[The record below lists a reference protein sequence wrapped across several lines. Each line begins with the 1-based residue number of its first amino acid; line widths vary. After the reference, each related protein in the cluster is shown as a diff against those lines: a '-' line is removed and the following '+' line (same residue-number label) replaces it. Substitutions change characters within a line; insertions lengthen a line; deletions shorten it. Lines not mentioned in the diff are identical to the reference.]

1 MIVGGDLSPET
12 ARTVASALADL
23 HQLNVP
29 TLPRSFE
36 TVIEAKIA
44 RARKLIRWALPGLS
58 EQVDAISENAA
69 RLIELPALGPTH
81 RDMKPEHIVI
91 DRSGNC
97 VHLIDSSSLCIANP
111 AIDLAAL
118 IVRIEH
124 LARTHGLASQR
135 VSAFCDDIIEDYF
148 GRVPPTWRDSLAPGM
163 SYATLLLA
171 IHLIQGLKP
180 NWRGIGERIVND
192 AFKALNPN
200 AADTLSL
207 PGGQTSKN
215 TVSSVPWR

>member
-1 MIVGGDLSPET
+1 
-12 ARTVASALADL
+12 VATALADL
-23 HQLNVP
+23 HQLEVP

-44 RARKLIRWALPGLS
+44 RARKMIRWALPKLA

-69 RLIELPALGPTH
+69 RLIESPVLGPTH
-81 RDMKPEHIVI
+81 RDMKPEHVVI
-91 DRSGNC
+91 DRIANC

-118 IVRIEH
+118 IVRLEH
-124 LARTHGLASQR
+124 LARTHGLPPQQMGE
-135 VSAFCDDIIEDYF
+135 FCDDIVEGYF
-148 GRVPPTWRDSLAPGM
+148 DRVPSTWRDSLVPGI

-180 NWRGIGERIVND
+180 DWREIGGRIVND
-192 AFKALNPN
+192 AFKALNSN
-200 AADTLSL
+200 AADTLFL
-207 PGGQTSKN
+207 PAGQTSKK
-215 TVSSVPWR
+215 TVSSAPWR